1 MSRLSFFLWR
11 LCLLGLWQNCSTKTG
26 LGWAT
31 IIEENSGKQQ
41 KMIREG
47 VARSLK
53 EFLSVEELPFNVP
66 PHREMG
72 DFSSAICLSLAKER
86 RQPPMEI
93 AKKTAEHLRSSPP
106 PFIREVTVTPPGYL
120 NFKVDWSA
128 LAGILIPQ
136 ILEKREHFGRPAS
149 VEKEK
154 VFVEH
159 TSVNPNKA
167 MHIGHLRNAVLGDTM
182 ARVLKWLGFS
192 TEVCNYIDDT
202 GLQVVDVVTAFLY
215 LDPPH
220 YSGEV
225 SDFETIWAKV
235 PKDQPFDY
243 FCWDLYARFQ
253 NELENNPSLVERREE
268 VLHRIEGGSHP
279 ISYFAKDL
287 AEKIVQ
293 AHLETVAQ
301 LSIFYDLLNW
311 ESDIIARG
319 FWESTFELLKEK
331 GGLRFE
337 TEGPN
342 EGCWVVP
349 FGGIVETVEGVKSL
363 DKILVRS
370 NGSVT
375 YTAKDVAYQLW
386 KFGLLKK
393 DFLYKQ
399 WGLQTNGKALW
410 TTARGGESGDRIPQR
425 FGHAKSVINVIDTRQ
440 SYPQQVVGECLRQM
454 GFEKEAEQSIHLAYE
469 VVNLSPQAARL
480 LGMEETD
487 EKKSVAM
494 SGRSGTG
501 VKAKDFIQMIKQKVI
516 EKADHRLEDSTA
528 SALAAAA
535 IRYYL
540 LKFTL
545 ESQIVFDFDEALKT
559 TGDTG
564 VYLEYAHARACSIFR
579 KAEERRI
586 DVNWREDCIPTQ
598 LTETE
603 RGLLDD
609 LSKLSSVVT
618 RTGKTLRVSQLAE
631 YALDLAT
638 SFTNFYE
645 HPDPGADVQ
654 TPFIHLQDQS
664 LQIFRLSLVKAF
676 REVMANILNLMGMP
690 TLERI

>member
-1 MSRLSFFLWR
+1 
-11 LCLLGLWQNCSTKTG
+11 LLPQDDRQG

-53 EFLSVEELPFNVP
+53 EFLGVEEVPFNVP
-66 PHREMG
+66 PHHEMG
-72 DFSSAICLSLAKER
+72 DLSSAICLSLGKAR

-93 AKKTAEHLRSSPP
+93 ARKTAEQLRSNPP
-106 PFIREVTVTPPGYL
+106 PFIYEVTVTPPGYL
-120 NFKVDWSA
+120 NFKVDWPVFA
-128 LAGILIPQ
+128 QMLIPQ
-136 ILEKREHFGRPAS
+136 ILEKGDLFERPAS
-149 VEKEK
+149 IEKGK

-167 MHIGHLRNAVLGDTM
+167 MHIGHLRNAVLGDTV

-192 TEVCNYIDDT
+192 VEICNYIDDT
-202 GLQVVDVVTAFLY
+202 GLQVVDVVTALLY
-215 LDPPH
+215 LNPPFFAE
-220 YSGEV
+220 GV
-225 SDFETIWAKV
+225 SDFETIWAKI
-235 PKDQPFDY
+235 PEDQPFDY

-253 NELENNPSLVERREE
+253 NELEMNPSLLEKREE

-349 FGGIVETVEGVKSL
+349 FGGIVETGEGVKSL

-386 KFGLLKK
+386 KYGLLKK

-399 WGLQTNGKALW
+399 WGVQTNGQALW

-425 FGHAKSVINVIDTRQ
+425 FGHAERVINVIDTRQ

-516 EKADHRLEDSTA
+516 EKADHRLEENTA

-564 VYLEYAHARACSIFR
+564 VYLEYAHARACSISR

-618 RTGKTLRVSQLAE
+618 RTGNTLRVSQLAE

-676 REVMANILNLMGMP
+676 REVMANLLNLMGMP